1 MRKIM
6 FLAVM
11 LIAASASAQQLD
23 LKLLD
28 QYADKAKSKTEINM
42 DESMLK
48 AASTSLNDKKKDEK
62 IARQSVEGLKGF
74 FLRVYEFENTFELKP
89 EELKPLFDQLKEPNW
104 KPVLRNKENKEQ
116 TEIWMHYTNGVADG
130 MVLVSAEPHELTVI
144 NGVGVTNMSDLTALG
159 KMDPLK

>member
-116 TEIWMHYTNGVADG
+116 TEIWMHYTNGMADG

-144 NGVGVTNMSDLTALG
+144 YGMGVTNLKDLTALG